1 MEHIE
6 KQIAALAAQIE
17 SDAANADLYYRRGRL
32 YWKLDRRGEAISDY
46 ERAVALD
53 PQSPAAAALEM
64 SRGIMD
70 YFNPDMLNP

>member
-1 MEHIE
+1 MEEIE
-6 KQIAALAAQIE
+6 RQIAALAAQIE
-17 SDAANADLYYRRGRL
+17 TDAANADLYYRRGRL
-32 YWKLDRRGEAISDY
+32 LWKLDRRGEAISDY

-70 YFNPDMLNP
+70 FFNPDMLNP